1 MKMNENNCELVPEER
16 LMEIRDYFL
25 ADKENKPFF
34 VFSDNKHQATCEL
47 AAAEG
52 MRDALVYQLEAKLSV
67 ASDMSAGLSSLLSI
81 VKVRAVS
88 LCLIEIK
95 SEIDNAIK
103 AVDRRYD
110 ELLTEYEKG
119 PQTVILH

>member
-1 MKMNENNCELVPEER
+1 MKMNENNYDLVPEER
-16 LMEIRDYFL
+16 LAAIRDYFL
-25 ADKENKPFF
+25 ADEENKPFF

-52 MRDALVYQLEAKLSV
+52 MRDALVYRLEAKRSV
-67 ASDMSAGLSSLLSI
+67 ASDMT
-81 VKVRAVS
+81 
-88 LCLIEIK
+88 
-95 SEIDNAIK
+95 EIDNAIK

-119 PQTVILH
+119 SQTVILH

>member
-16 LMEIRDYFL
+16 LAAIRDYFL
-25 ADKENKPFF
+25 ADEENKPFF

-52 MRDALVYQLEAKLSV
+52 MRDALVYRLEAKRST
-67 ASDMSAGLSSLLSI
+67 ASDM
-81 VKVRAVS
+81 
-88 LCLIEIK
+88 

-103 AVDRRYD
+103 TVDRRYD
-110 ELLTEYEKG
+110 ELLAEYENG
-119 PQTVILH
+119 SQTVILH

>member
-1 MKMNENNCELVPEER
+1 MKMNENDYDLVPEER
-16 LMEIRDYFL
+16 LAAIRDYFL
-25 ADKENKPFF
+25 ADEENKPFF

-52 MRDALVYQLEAKLSV
+52 MRDALVYRLEAKRSV
-67 ASDMSAGLSSLLSI
+67 ASDM
-81 VKVRAVS
+81 
-88 LCLIEIK
+88 

-119 PQTVILH
+119 SQTVILH

>member
-16 LMEIRDYFL
+16 LVTIRDYFL
-25 ADKENKPFF
+25 ADEENKPFF

-52 MRDALVYQLEAKLSV
+52 MRDALVYRLEAKRSV
-67 ASDMSAGLSSLLSI
+67 ASDMT
-81 VKVRAVS
+81 
-88 LCLIEIK
+88 
-95 SEIDNAIK
+95 EIDNAIM

-119 PQTVILH
+119 SQTVILH

>member
-1 MKMNENNCELVPEER
+1 MKMNENNYDLVPEER
-16 LMEIRDYFL
+16 LVAIRDYFL
-25 ADKENKPFF
+25 ADEENKPFF

-52 MRDALVYQLEAKLSV
+52 MRDALVYRLEAKRSV
-67 ASDMSAGLSSLLSI
+67 ASDMT
-81 VKVRAVS
+81 
-88 LCLIEIK
+88 
-95 SEIDNAIK
+95 EIDNAIK

-119 PQTVILH
+119 SQTVILH

>member
-1 MKMNENNCELVPEER
+1 MNENNCELVPEER
-16 LMEIRDYFL
+16 LVAIRDYFL
-25 ADKENKPFF
+25 ADEENKPFF

-52 MRDALVYQLEAKLSV
+52 MRDALIYRLETKRSV
-67 ASDMSAGLSSLLSI
+67 ASDT
-81 VKVRAVS
+81 
-88 LCLIEIK
+88 

-119 PQTVILH
+119 SQTVILH

>member
-1 MKMNENNCELVPEER
+1 MKMNENNYDLVPEER
-16 LMEIRDYFL
+16 LAAIRDYFL
-25 ADKENKPFF
+25 ADEENKPFF

-52 MRDALVYQLEAKLSV
+52 MRDALVYRLEAKRSV
-67 ASDMSAGLSSLLSI
+67 ASDTT
-81 VKVRAVS
+81 
-88 LCLIEIK
+88 
-95 SEIDNAIK
+95 EIDNAIK

-119 PQTVILH
+119 SQTVILH

>member
-1 MKMNENNCELVPEER
+1 MMKMNENNYDLVPEER
-16 LMEIRDYFL
+16 LIAIRDYFL
-25 ADKENKPFF
+25 ADEENKPFF

-52 MRDALVYQLEAKLSV
+52 MRDALVYRLEAKRSV
-67 ASDMSAGLSSLLSI
+67 ASDMT
-81 VKVRAVS
+81 
-88 LCLIEIK
+88 
-95 SEIDNAIK
+95 EIDNAIK

-119 PQTVILH
+119 SQTVILH

>member
-16 LMEIRDYFL
+16 LVAIRDYFL
-25 ADKENKPFF
+25 ADEENKPFF

-52 MRDALVYQLEAKLSV
+52 MRDALVYRLEAKRSV
-67 ASDMSAGLSSLLSI
+67 VSDM
-81 VKVRAVS
+81 
-88 LCLIEIK
+88 

-110 ELLTEYEKG
+110 ELVTEYEKG
-119 PQTVILH
+119 SQTVILH

>member
-1 MKMNENNCELVPEER
+1 MRMNENNCELVPEER
-16 LMEIRDYFL
+16 LAAIRDYFL
-25 ADKENKPFF
+25 ADEENKPFF

-52 MRDALVYQLEAKLSV
+52 MRDALVYRLEAKRSV
-67 ASDMSAGLSSLLSI
+67 ASDTT
-81 VKVRAVS
+81 
-88 LCLIEIK
+88 
-95 SEIDNAIK
+95 EIDNAIK

-119 PQTVILH
+119 SQTVILH

>member
-1 MKMNENNCELVPEER
+1 MNENNCELVPEER
-16 LMEIRDYFL
+16 LVAIRDYFL
-25 ADKENKPFF
+25 ADEENKPFF

-52 MRDALVYQLEAKLSV
+52 MRDALVYRLEAKRSV
-67 ASDMSAGLSSLLSI
+67 VSDM
-81 VKVRAVS
+81 
-88 LCLIEIK
+88 

-110 ELLTEYEKG
+110 ELVTEYEKG
-119 PQTVILH
+119 SQTVILH

>member
-16 LMEIRDYFL
+16 LAAIRDYFL
-25 ADKENKPFF
+25 ADEENKPFF

-52 MRDALVYQLEAKLSV
+52 MHDALVYRLEAKRST
-67 ASDMSAGLSSLLSI
+67 ASDM
-81 VKVRAVS
+81 
-88 LCLIEIK
+88 

-103 AVDRRYD
+103 TVDRRYD
-110 ELLTEYEKG
+110 ELLAEYESG
-119 PQTVILH
+119 SQTVILH

>member
-1 MKMNENNCELVPEER
+1 MKMNENNYELVPEER
-16 LMEIRDYFL
+16 LVAIRDYFL
-25 ADKENKPFF
+25 ADEENKPFF

-52 MRDALVYQLEAKLSV
+52 MRDALVYRLEAKRSV
-67 ASDMSAGLSSLLSI
+67 ASDMT
-81 VKVRAVS
+81 
-88 LCLIEIK
+88 
-95 SEIDNAIK
+95 EIDSAIM

-119 PQTVILH
+119 SQTVILH

>member
-1 MKMNENNCELVPEER
+1 MKMNENNYDLVPEER
-16 LMEIRDYFL
+16 LVAIRDYFL
-25 ADKENKPFF
+25 ADEENKPFF

-52 MRDALVYQLEAKLSV
+52 MRDALVYRLEAKRST
-67 ASDMSAGLSSLLSI
+67 ASDM
-81 VKVRAVS
+81 
-88 LCLIEIK
+88 

-110 ELLTEYEKG
+110 ELLTEYENG
-119 PQTVILH
+119 SQTVILH

>member
-1 MKMNENNCELVPEER
+1 MMKMNENNYELVPEER
-16 LMEIRDYFL
+16 LVAIRDYFL
-25 ADKENKPFF
+25 ADEENKPFF

-52 MRDALVYQLEAKLSV
+52 MRDALVYRLEAKRSV
-67 ASDMSAGLSSLLSI
+67 ASDMT
-81 VKVRAVS
+81 
-88 LCLIEIK
+88 
-95 SEIDNAIK
+95 EIDNAIK

-119 PQTVILH
+119 SQTVILH

>member
-1 MKMNENNCELVPEER
+1 MKMNENSCELVPEER

-110 ELLTEYEKG
+110 ELQSEYERRM
-119 PQTVILH
+119 QTVILH

>member
-16 LMEIRDYFL
+16 LVAIRDYFL
-25 ADKENKPFF
+25 ADEENKPFF

-52 MRDALVYQLEAKLSV
+52 MRDALVYRLEAKRSV
-67 ASDMSAGLSSLLSI
+67 ASDMT
-81 VKVRAVS
+81 
-88 LCLIEIK
+88 
-95 SEIDNAIK
+95 EIDNAIM

-119 PQTVILH
+119 SQTVILH

>member
-1 MKMNENNCELVPEER
+1 MNENNCELVPEER
-16 LMEIRDYFL
+16 LVAIRDYFL
-25 ADKENKPFF
+25 ADEENKPFF

-52 MRDALVYQLEAKLSV
+52 MRDALVYRLEAKRSIV
-67 ASDMSAGLSSLLSI
+67 SDMT
-81 VKVRAVS
+81 
-88 LCLIEIK
+88 
-95 SEIDNAIK
+95 EIDNAIK

-119 PQTVILH
+119 SQTVILH

>member
-1 MKMNENNCELVPEER
+1 MNENNCELVPEER
-16 LMEIRDYFL
+16 LVAIRDYFL
-25 ADKENKPFF
+25 ADEENKPFF

-52 MRDALVYQLEAKLSV
+52 MRDALVYRLEAKRSV
-67 ASDMSAGLSSLLSI
+67 ASDMT
-81 VKVRAVS
+81 
-88 LCLIEIK
+88 
-95 SEIDNAIK
+95 EIDNAIK

-119 PQTVILH
+119 SQTVILH

>member
-16 LMEIRDYFL
+16 LAAIRDYFL
-25 ADKENKPFF
+25 ADEENKPFF

-52 MRDALVYQLEAKLSV
+52 MRDALVYRLEAKRSV
-67 ASDMSAGLSSLLSI
+67 ASDMT
-81 VKVRAVS
+81 
-88 LCLIEIK
+88 
-95 SEIDNAIK
+95 EIDNAIK

-119 PQTVILH
+119 SQTVILH

>member
-1 MKMNENNCELVPEER
+1 MKMNENNYELVPEER
-16 LMEIRDYFL
+16 LVAIRDYFL
-25 ADKENKPFF
+25 ADEENKPFF

-52 MRDALVYQLEAKLSV
+52 MRDALVYRLEAKRSV
-67 ASDMSAGLSSLLSI
+67 ASDM
-81 VKVRAVS
+81 
-88 LCLIEIK
+88 

-119 PQTVILH
+119 SQTVILH

>member
-1 MKMNENNCELVPEER
+1 MNENNCELVPEER
-16 LMEIRDYFL
+16 LVAIRDYFL
-25 ADKENKPFF
+25 ADEENKPFF

-52 MRDALVYQLEAKLSV
+52 MRDALVYRLEAKRSV
-67 ASDMSAGLSSLLSI
+67 ASDMT
-81 VKVRAVS
+81 
-88 LCLIEIK
+88 
-95 SEIDNAIK
+95 EIDNAIM

-119 PQTVILH
+119 SQTVILH

>member
-16 LMEIRDYFL
+16 LVAIRDYFL
-25 ADKENKPFF
+25 ADEENKPFF

-52 MRDALVYQLEAKLSV
+52 MRDALVYRLEAKRSV
-67 ASDMSAGLSSLLSI
+67 ASDMT
-81 VKVRAVS
+81 
-88 LCLIEIK
+88 
-95 SEIDNAIK
+95 EIDNAIMT
-103 AVDRRYD
+103 VDRRYD

-119 PQTVILH
+119 SQTVILH

>member
-1 MKMNENNCELVPEER
+1 MKMNENNYDLVPEER
-16 LMEIRDYFL
+16 LAAIRDYFL
-25 ADKENKPFF
+25 ADEENKPFF

-52 MRDALVYQLEAKLSV
+52 MRDALVYRLEAKRSV
-67 ASDMSAGLSSLLSI
+67 VSDM
-81 VKVRAVS
+81 
-88 LCLIEIK
+88 

-119 PQTVILH
+119 SQTVILH

>member
-1 MKMNENNCELVPEER
+1 MKMNENNYDLVPEER
-16 LMEIRDYFL
+16 LVAIRDYFL
-25 ADKENKPFF
+25 ADEENKPFF

-52 MRDALVYQLEAKLSV
+52 MRDALVYRLEAKRSI
-67 ASDMSAGLSSLLSI
+67 ASDMT
-81 VKVRAVS
+81 
-88 LCLIEIK
+88 
-95 SEIDNAIK
+95 EIDNAIK

-119 PQTVILH
+119 SQTVILH

>member
-1 MKMNENNCELVPEER
+1 MNENNCELVPEER
-16 LMEIRDYFL
+16 LVAIRDYFL
-25 ADKENKPFF
+25 ADEENKPFF

-52 MRDALVYQLEAKLSV
+52 MRDALVYRLEAKRSTV
-67 ASDMSAGLSSLLSI
+67 SDMT
-81 VKVRAVS
+81 
-88 LCLIEIK
+88 
-95 SEIDNAIK
+95 EIDNAIK

-119 PQTVILH
+119 SQTVILH

>member
-1 MKMNENNCELVPEER
+1 MNENNCELVPEER
-16 LMEIRDYFL
+16 LVAIRDYFL
-25 ADKENKPFF
+25 ADEENKPFF

-52 MRDALVYQLEAKLSV
+52 MRDALVYRLEAKRSTAL
-67 ASDMSAGLSSLLSI
+67 DM
-81 VKVRAVS
+81 
-88 LCLIEIK
+88 

-119 PQTVILH
+119 SQTVILH

>member
-1 MKMNENNCELVPEER
+1 MMKMNENNYELVPEER
-16 LMEIRDYFL
+16 LAAIRDYFL
-25 ADKENKPFF
+25 ADEENKPFF

-52 MRDALVYQLEAKLSV
+52 MRDALVYRLEAKRSV
-67 ASDMSAGLSSLLSI
+67 VSDM
-81 VKVRAVS
+81 
-88 LCLIEIK
+88 

-119 PQTVILH
+119 SQTVILH

>member
-16 LMEIRDYFL
+16 LVAIRDYFL
-25 ADKENKPFF
+25 ADEENKPFF

-52 MRDALVYQLEAKLSV
+52 MRDALVYRLEAKRSV
-67 ASDMSAGLSSLLSI
+67 ASDMT
-81 VKVRAVS
+81 
-88 LCLIEIK
+88 
-95 SEIDNAIK
+95 EIDNAIK